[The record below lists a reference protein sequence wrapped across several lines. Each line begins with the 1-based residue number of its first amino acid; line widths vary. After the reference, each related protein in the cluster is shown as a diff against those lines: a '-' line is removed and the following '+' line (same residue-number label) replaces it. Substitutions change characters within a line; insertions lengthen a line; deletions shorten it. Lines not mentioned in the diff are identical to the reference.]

1 MAPRTFGDRGPR
13 TGSGPRTGGT
23 DRPTG
28 GSRPSYDRG
37 ESRGSGARGGRDDSR
52 GSAPSRDGGA
62 SGYSAGVRSTAPR
75 AGSGT
80 DRPAWQDRGRDGDR
94 RGGAAPLGAG
104 FRGAGGARGDDRRAP
119 SRSAGPDRGDGA
131 RRDEGR
137 PGDDDRRT
145 TRPPQS
151 TRDNA
156 PEIPE
161 DVVFGDLDRTVR
173 ARLRTL
179 SKENAENVGRHLV
192 MAGRLLDTDP
202 ELSYEHAQA
211 AVRRGGRVDVVR
223 ESAGLAAYR
232 TGRYAEAL
240 RELRTV
246 RRLNGSSEHLAVM
259 ADCER
264 GLGRPERAIA
274 LATSPEAEGLEADV
288 RIELAIVVSGARL
301 DLGEAD
307 SAVAVLSSAEV
318 RAAQGSAA
326 VRVAQARA
334 AALEAAGRPE
344 EAAAALAG
352 YSAAELADASGDV
365 DEDEDVVAFDLAE
378 SEDDDEGADED
389 EAGSADVAGAESDD
403 AEVPELDESD
413 DDEPDDESDDDQ
425 PDDEQDDDEQASTA
439 TEGR

>member
-1 MAPRTFGDRGPR
+1 M
-13 TGSGPRTGGT
+13 
-23 DRPTG
+23 
-28 GSRPSYDRG
+28 
-37 ESRGSGARGGRDDSR
+37 
-52 GSAPSRDGGA
+52 
-62 SGYSAGVRSTAPR
+62 
-75 AGSGT
+75 
-80 DRPAWQDRGRDGDR
+80 
-94 RGGAAPLGAG
+94 
-104 FRGAGGARGDDRRAP
+104 
-119 SRSAGPDRGDGA
+119 
-131 RRDEGR
+131 
-137 PGDDDRRT
+137 
-145 TRPPQS
+145 
-151 TRDNA
+151 
-156 PEIPE
+156 
-161 DVVFGDLDRTVR
+161 FGDLDRTVR

-274 LATSPEAEGLEADV
+274 LATSPEAEGLEPDV

-307 SAVAVLSSAEV
+307 SAVAVLSSTEV

-334 AALEAAGRPE
+334 AALEAAGRPD
-344 EAAAALAG
+344 EAAAELAG

-378 SEDDDEGADED
+378 SDEDDDGIDGADEGDTGSVALADVD
-389 EAGSADVAGAESDD
+389 EVDEVDPVADELTDDADLPELDDSGDDDSGDDGESADVD
-403 AEVPELDESD
+403 PEHR
-413 DDEPDDESDDDQ
+413 
-425 PDDEQDDDEQASTA
+425 DEQASTA